1 MPIYNPN
8 ILLLLWMVDLYQNL
22 HVILEITGKFKIK
35 CELKRH
41 LSPSLV
47 GTINR
52 SLPVTGT
59 IHMLGTS
66 GVYVESHIESG
77 GERTRKEFKKG
88 DIAFLSVGHAFCFFH
103 KDTKVGKALTP
114 IGKILENYDE
124 LIKAESGDEVSI
136 YCDTG

>member
-1 MPIYNPN
+1 MDAGGSVSKS
-8 ILLLLWMVDLYQNL
+8 LVM
-22 HVILEITGKFKIK
+22 LEIPGKFKIK

-52 SLPVTGT
+52 SLPVSGT

-66 GVYVESHIESG
+66 GVYVESHIEAG

-103 KDTKVGKALTP
+103 KDTKVGKDLTP
-114 IGKILENYDE
+114 IGKILDDSQE
-124 LIKAESGDEVSI
+124 LLKAEFW
-136 YCDTG
+136 

>member
-1 MPIYNPN
+1 MDGGS
-8 ILLLLWMVDLYQNL
+8 VSKLYI
-22 HVILEITGKFKIK
+22 ILEITGKFKIK

-52 SLPVTGT
+52 SLPITGT

>member
-1 MPIYNPN
+1 MDGGS
-8 ILLLLWMVDLYQNL
+8 VSRSK
-22 HVILEITGKFKIK
+22 VILELPGKFKIK

-52 SLPVTGT
+52 SLPVAGT
-59 IHMLGTS
+59 IHLLGTS

-88 DIAFLSVGHAFCFFH
+88 DIAFLSVGHAFCFFYR
-103 KDTKVGKALTP
+103 DAKVGKDLIP
-114 IGKILENYDE
+114 IGKILDDPDE
-124 LIKAESGDEVSI
+124 LLNAKSGDEVSL
-136 YCDTG
+136 YCDDG

>member
-1 MPIYNPN
+1 MDGGS
-8 ILLLLWMVDLYQNL
+8 VSKS
-22 HVILEITGKFKIK
+22 HVILEIVGKFKIK

-47 GTINR
+47 GTIIR

-59 IHMLGTS
+59 AHLLGSS

-103 KDTKVGKALTP
+103 KDTKVGKDLIP
-114 IGKILENYDE
+114 IGKILENYED
-124 LIKAESGDEVSI
+124 LLKAESGDEVSI

>member
-1 MPIYNPN
+1 MDGGS
-8 ILLLLWMVDLYQNL
+8 VSKSQ
-22 HVILEITGKFKIK
+22 VILEIIGKSKIK

-52 SLPVTGT
+52 SLPITGT
-59 IHMLGTS
+59 VHLLGTS

-88 DIAFLSVGHAFCFFH
+88 DIAFLSVGHAFCSFY
-103 KDTKVGKALTP
+103 KDTKVGKDLIP
-114 IGKILENYDE
+114 IGKIIENSDE
-124 LIKAESGDEVSI
+124 LLKINSGDKVSI
-136 YCDTG
+136 YCETGW

>member
-1 MPIYNPN
+1 MDGGS
-8 ILLLLWMVDLYQNL
+8 VSKLY
-22 HVILEITGKFKIK
+22 VILEITGKFKIK

-47 GTINR
+47 GMINR

-59 IHMLGTS
+59 IHLLGTS

-77 GERTRKEFKKG
+77 GERTRKDFKKG
-88 DIAFLSVGHAFCFFH
+88 DIAFLSVGHAFCFFY
-103 KDTKVGKALTP
+103 KNTKVGKDLIP
-114 IGKILENYDE
+114 IGNMLDDVDE
-124 LIKAESGDEVSI
+124 LLNAESGDEVSI

>member
-1 MPIYNPN
+1 MDDSGSVSKS
-8 ILLLLWMVDLYQNL
+8 LVT
-22 HVILEITGKFKIK
+22 LEIPGKFKIK

-52 SLPVTGT
+52 SLPVSGT
-59 IHMLGTS
+59 IHILGTS

-88 DIAFLSVGHAFCFFH
+88 DIAFLSVGHAFCFFY
-103 KDTKVGKALTP
+103 KDTKVGKDLTP
-114 IGKILENYDE
+114 IGKILDDPQK
-124 LIKAESGDEVSI
+124 LLKAESGDEVSI
-136 YCDTG
+136 YSDTV

>member
-1 MPIYNPN
+1 MDDGGS
-8 ILLLLWMVDLYQNL
+8 VSKS
-22 HVILEITGKFKIK
+22 VVTLEISGKFKIK

-52 SLPVTGT
+52 SLPVSGT

-66 GVYVESHIESG
+66 GVYVESNIESG

-103 KDTKVGKALTP
+103 KDTKVGKDLTP
-114 IGKILENYDE
+114 IGKILDDSQE
-124 LIKAESGDEVSI
+124 LLKAESGDEVSI
-136 YCDTG
+136 YCDAD

>member
-1 MPIYNPN
+1 MDVGGSVSKS
-8 ILLLLWMVDLYQNL
+8 LMM
-22 HVILEITGKFKIK
+22 LEISGKFKIK

-59 IHMLGTS
+59 IHLLGTS

-88 DIAFLSVGHAFCFFH
+88 DIAFLSVAHAFCFFH
-103 KDTKVGKALTP
+103 KDTKVGKELTP
-114 IGKILENYDE
+114 IGKILDDSQE
-124 LIKAESGDEVSI
+124 LLKAESGDEVSI
-136 YCDTG
+136 YCDAG